1 VVKMLVIG
9 WRTFPDL
16 WLTCDYFVGKV
27 STIIIIIIIITK
39 VMI

>member
-1 VVKMLVIG
+1 MLVIG
-9 WRTFPDL
+9 WRTLPDQ

-27 STIIIIIIIITK
+27 PAIIIIIIIIITK